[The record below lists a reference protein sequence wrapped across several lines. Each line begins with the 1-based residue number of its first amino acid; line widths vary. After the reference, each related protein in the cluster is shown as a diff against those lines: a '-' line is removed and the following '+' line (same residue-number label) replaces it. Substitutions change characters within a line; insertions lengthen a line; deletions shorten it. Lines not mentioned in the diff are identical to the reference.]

1 MGVGNEFF
9 INLNLL
15 SLIESKSLDRSK
27 LIYFKNKIIYHLL
40 SYLRDPRHVMLFSAV

>member
-15 SLIESKSLDRSK
+15 LLIESKSLDRSE
-27 LIYFKNKIIYHLL
+27 LIYFKNKISYHLL
-40 SYLRDPRHVMLFSAV
+40 SYLRDPRHIMIFSVV